1 MKRVVD
7 EIEGQSIWVISQ
19 IIQLKTIQRKSNKHG
34 NEDEDGLKRKG
45 LVEFS
50 LNVKI
55 GCDDRSQALVQSLK
69 PLEAG
74 ARLSICN
81 LLFKLFGINRKQ
93 SQMASECNT

>member
-1 MKRVVD
+1 M
-7 EIEGQSIWVISQ
+7 
-19 IIQLKTIQRKSNKHG
+19 
-34 NEDEDGLKRKG
+34 KRKG

-55 GCDDRSQALVQSLK
+55 GCDDRGQALVQSMK

-74 ARLSICN
+74 ARLLSICN
-81 LLFKLFGINRKQ
+81 LLFKLFVINRKQ